1 MLFSEMLL
9 LIVTGILF
17 SVVFFSVSYENQVLG
32 IEPKSIYFGQEI
44 NLSKSNGTSE
54 LPQVTAEG
62 NNVYAVW
69 QDNSTG
75 NYDINFAYSSDNGK
89 SIEPAINLSKN
100 GGASEL
106 PQVTAEG
113 NNVYVVWQDNTTGNY
128 DINFARSA
136 DNGKSFE
143 PAINLSK
150 NGGASE
156 LPQVTAEGNNVYV
169 VWQDNTTGNYDIYL
183 KSSSTNGIN
192 FKSMR
197 NLSKNNGVSEFA
209 QIEPYK
215 DVFYIIWKDSTG
227 SMDRIFFK
235 EGRKDISTNNTEFG
249 STKKISSNA
258 NVTKPSITSGSSH
271 ISAAWISN
279 FVNGSIIGYYPV
291 NFFVD
296 SNNAIQLTKLLPRD
310 SIGNV
315 SILSHNTETYFVWE
329 SKDIAKSEIIF
340 KRISTANFE

>member
-32 IEPKSIYFGQEI
+32 IEPQSIYFEQEI

-62 NNVYAVW
+62 NNVYVVW

-75 NYDINFAYSSDNGK
+75 NYDINFAYSS
-89 SIEPAINLSKN
+89 
-100 GGASEL
+100 
-106 PQVTAEG
+106 
-113 NNVYVVWQDNTTGNY
+113 
-128 DINFARSA
+128 